1 MSCLF
6 QDLYSITIDGVKNL
20 DKIKKLNSKKR
31 IKKWGSK
38 IYVFFRTIILCGIC
52 YYVLFPILQ
61 SFFQTFMAHE
71 DLYDSTVDLI
81 PKNWTLANLEI
92 MFKSVNIPIVTITTL
107 GICLLVTVA
116 QLCSCTL
123 VGYGFARF
131 NFPGKNILF
140 MLVIFTLVV
149 PPQTIITP
157 LYLNFRNFAGT
168 GLNLLNTI
176 APFAILGFTAM
187 GLKNGLY
194 VFMVRQFYRNVPKEL
209 EEAAMIDGAGF
220 FRTFISVML
229 PSAKPIL
236 SVVAI
241 FSLVWQWTDTFYN
254 GWFAPNI
261 KVLSSQILAVPTNL
275 SVIQKFLGVSVIED
289 GYEHLLNG
297 TGALIIMLPL
307 IIFYIFTQRAF
318 VESIERGGIVG

>member
-1 MSCLF
+1 ME
-6 QDLYSITIDGVKNL
+6 VKHL
-20 DKIKKLNSKKR
+20 DELKKSNRKKR
-31 IKKWGSK
+31 AKKWGNAFY
-38 IYVFFRTIILCGIC
+38 ILVRGIIVCGVC

-61 SFFQTFMAHE
+61 SFFQTFMART

-81 PKNWTLANLEI
+81 PKNWTLDNLKI
-92 MFKSVNIPIVTITTL
+92 MFKAVNIPVTTLTTL
-107 GICLLVTVA
+107 GVCLLVTVT

-131 NFPGKNILF
+131 KFPLKNALF

-168 GLNLLNTI
+168 GLNLLNTVL
-176 APFAILGFTAM
+176 PFGILGITAM

-194 VFMVRQFYRNVPKEL
+194 IFMVRQFYRNVPKEL

-220 FRTFISVML
+220 LRTFVSVML

-254 GWFAPNI
+254 GWLAPNI
-261 KVLSSQILAVPTNL
+261 KVLSTQILAVPTNL
-275 SVIQKFLGVSVIED
+275 SVIQELLGVSVIED
-289 GYEHLLNG
+289 GYDRLLNG
-297 TGALIIMLPL
+297 TGSLIIMLPL

-318 VESIERGGIVG
+318 VESVERGGIVG

>member
-1 MSCLF
+1 M
-6 QDLYSITIDGVKNL
+6 GVKHL
-20 DKIKKLNSKKR
+20 DERKKLDRKKR
-31 IKKWGSK
+31 AKKWGNAL
-38 IYVFFRTIILCGIC
+38 YVLVRGIIVCGVC

-61 SFFQTFMAHE
+61 SFFQTFMART

-81 PKNWTLANLEI
+81 PKNWTFDNLKI
-92 MFKSVNIPIVTITTL
+92 MFKAVNIPVTTL
-107 GICLLVTVA
+107 TTLSICLLVTA
-116 QLCSCTL
+116 TQLCSCTL

-131 NFPGKNILF
+131 KFPLKNALF

-168 GLNLLNTI
+168 GLNLLNTVF
-176 APFAILGFTAM
+176 PFGILGITAM

-194 VFMVRQFYRNVPKEL
+194 IFMIRQFYRNVPKEL

-220 FRTFISVML
+220 LRTFVSVML

-261 KVLSSQILAVPTNL
+261 KVLSTQILAVPTNL
-275 SVIQKFLGVSVIED
+275 SVIQELLGVSVIED
-289 GYEHLLNG
+289 GYDRLLNG
-297 TGALIIMLPL
+297 TGSLIIMLPL

-318 VESIERGGIVG
+318 VESVERGGIVG

>member
-1 MSCLF
+1 MDEL
-6 QDLYSITIDGVKNL
+6 
-20 DKIKKLNSKKR
+20 KKLDRKKR
-31 IKKWGSK
+31 AKKWGSALYK
-38 IYVFFRTIILCGIC
+38 LVRGIIVCGIC

-61 SFFQTFMAHE
+61 SFFQTFMARA

-81 PKNWTLANLEI
+81 PKNWTLDNLRI
-92 MFKSVNIPIVTITTL
+92 MFKAVDIPAATLTTL
-107 GICLLVTVA
+107 GICLLVTA
-116 QLCSCTL
+116 TQLISCTL

-131 NFPGKNILF
+131 KFPLKNVLF

-168 GLNLLNTI
+168 GLNLLNTVL
-176 APFAILGFTAM
+176 PFGVLGITAM

-194 VFMVRQFYRNVPKEL
+194 IFMVRQFYRNVPKEL

-220 FRTFISVML
+220 MRTFISVML

-261 KVLSSQILAVPTNL
+261 KVLSTQILAVPTNL
-275 SVIQKFLGVSVIED
+275 GVIQELLGVSVIED
-289 GYEHLLNG
+289 GYDRLLNG
-297 TGALIIMLPL
+297 TGSLIIMLPL

-318 VESIERGGIVG
+318 VESVERGGIVG

>member
-1 MSCLF
+1 M
-6 QDLYSITIDGVKNL
+6 DER
-20 DKIKKLNSKKR
+20 KKLDRKKR
-31 IKKWGSK
+31 AKKWGNAL
-38 IYVFFRTIILCGIC
+38 YVLVRGIIVCGVC

-61 SFFQTFMAHE
+61 SFFQTFMART

-81 PKNWTLANLEI
+81 PKNWTFDNLKI
-92 MFKSVNIPIVTITTL
+92 MFKAVNIPVTTL
-107 GICLLVTVA
+107 TTLSICLLVTA
-116 QLCSCTL
+116 TQLCSCTL

-131 NFPGKNILF
+131 KFPLKNAFF

-168 GLNLLNTI
+168 GLNLLNTVF
-176 APFAILGFTAM
+176 PFGILGITAM

-194 VFMVRQFYRNVPKEL
+194 IFMIRQFYRNVPKEL

-220 FRTFISVML
+220 LRTFVSVML

-261 KVLSSQILAVPTNL
+261 KVLSTQILAVPTNL
-275 SVIQKFLGVSVIED
+275 GVIQELLGVSVIED
-289 GYEHLLNG
+289 GYDRLLNG
-297 TGALIIMLPL
+297 TGSLIIMLPL

-318 VESIERGGIVG
+318 VESVERGGIVG

>member
-1 MSCLF
+1 M
-6 QDLYSITIDGVKNL
+6 DER
-20 DKIKKLNSKKR
+20 KKLDRKKR
-31 IKKWGSK
+31 AKKWGNAL
-38 IYVFFRTIILCGIC
+38 YVLVRGIIVCGVC

-61 SFFQTFMAHE
+61 SFFQTFMART

-81 PKNWTLANLEI
+81 PKNWTFDNLKI
-92 MFKSVNIPIVTITTL
+92 MFKAVNIPVTTL
-107 GICLLVTVA
+107 TTLSICLLVTA
-116 QLCSCTL
+116 TQLCSCTL

-131 NFPGKNILF
+131 KFPLKNALF

-168 GLNLLNTI
+168 GLNLLNTVF
-176 APFAILGFTAM
+176 PFGILGITAM

-194 VFMVRQFYRNVPKEL
+194 IFMIRQFYRNVPKEL

-220 FRTFISVML
+220 LRTFVSVML

-261 KVLSSQILAVPTNL
+261 KVLSTQILAVPTNL
-275 SVIQKFLGVSVIED
+275 SVIQELLGVSVIED
-289 GYEHLLNG
+289 GYDRLLNG
-297 TGALIIMLPL
+297 TGSLIIMLPL

-318 VESIERGGIVG
+318 VESVERGGIVG